1 VIEHAIDYHSDRVG
15 PARDRALTYAYLG
28 DDVARAKRTE
38 RAEARRQY
46 RAFLAQQ
53 DTEAAQAAAES
64 GGASAAPAKVGATR
78 TRGSDAKPQ
87 SGNAVSPGAR
97 MGIAAAARAAYRQP
111 HYMDD
116 LRNIRPLV
124 FNSNTIWPILAMCA
138 VAGVY
143 SVVRISSGEYVGD
156 PILSMV
162 FSFLFFPVP
171 LVPPMLAG
179 FLAPRA
185 TWLAGAIASFIAT
198 MTVVTVFA
206 LTGAKLDAAGG
217 IAGASA
223 SPSTPATSVAT
234 ESASPGSIALASLT
248 LAPTSSVNPSPSAP
262 SASPSGSSSTSDA
275 NSNGTTN
282 PLTATLV
289 LLPES
294 VAFGFL
300 MGALSGWY
308 KRFLA
313 LTSGPRRAPTR
324 SASRPAK
331 RRPPTK
337 RT

>member
-1 VIEHAIDYHSDRVG
+1 
-15 PARDRALTYAYLG
+15 
-28 DDVARAKRTE
+28 VARAKSTE
-38 RAEARRQY
+38 RAEARRKY
-46 RAFLAQQ
+46 RAYLAQQ
-53 DTEAAQAAAES
+53 EAEAAQAADSADS
-64 GGASAAPAKVGATR
+64 ADSAGSAGTPAVAGAAR
-78 TRGSDAKPQ
+78 TRASDLKPLPV
-87 SGNAVSPGAR
+87 APGAR
-97 MGIAAAARAAYRQP
+97 MGLGAAARAAYRTP
-111 HYMDD
+111 HYLDD

-124 FNSNTIWPILAMCA
+124 LHSNTLWPILIMCA
-138 VAGVY
+138 VAGLY
-143 SVVRISSGEYVGD
+143 STIRINSGEYAGD
-156 PILSMV
+156 PILSII

-179 FLAPRA
+179 FLAPRS
-185 TWLAGAIASFIAT
+185 TWLAGALASFIAT
-198 MTVVTVFA
+198 MTVVAVFA
-206 LTGAKLDAAGG
+206 VTGAKLDAAGG

-248 LAPTSSVNPSPSAP
+248 LAPISSVNPSPSAP

-275 NSNGTTN
+275 SSKSTSD

-313 LTSGPRRAPTR
+313 LTSGPRKAPSR
-324 SASRPAK
+324 SASKSSAQ
-331 RRPPTK
+331 RRRPTK